1 MGTAHHTL
9 DAEVADLVRQLHRL
23 TPQARAAVQRLLDDG
38 DPRQA
43 REQFLPFVRNVW
55 PEFIYGGHHQ
65 IMTDAYVRIAR
76 GELKRVIINLPP
88 RHTKSKFASVLF
100 PAWYLGRHPD
110 EKILECSH
118 TASLAQDF
126 GRELRNLVA
135 TPEYRAIF
143 PELKLS
149 QD

>member
-1 MGTAHHTL
+1 MVTAHTPP
-9 DAEVADLVRQLHRL
+9 DADVADLVHQLHQL
-23 TPQARAAVQRLLDDG
+23 PPQARAAVQRLLDDS
-38 DPRQA
+38 DPQQA
-43 REQFLPFVRNVW
+43 RHHFLPFVRKVW
-55 PEFIYGGHHQ
+55 PEFIYGTHHK
-65 IMTDAYVRIAR
+65 IMAEAFERIAR

-149 QD
+149 